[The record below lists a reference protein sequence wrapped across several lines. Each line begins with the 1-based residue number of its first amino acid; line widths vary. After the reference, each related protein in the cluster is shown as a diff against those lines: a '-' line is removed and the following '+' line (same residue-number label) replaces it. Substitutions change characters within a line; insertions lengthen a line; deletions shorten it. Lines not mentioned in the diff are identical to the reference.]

1 MPDTQPRT
9 IGASETLAA
18 TLAGGGLQ
26 GFMLECL
33 GSKAVAKNRREMQ
46 MHRLDRPC

>member
-9 IGASETLAA
+9 VDASAAFAA
-18 TLAGGGLQ
+18 TLAGGVLQ
-26 GFMLECL
+26 GFMPECL